1 MLNSQFPMLIRK
13 AGGSHTFR
21 PISKLLFPYAGISM
35 RAALLR
41 AQLETAL
48 GERASSPFTDV
59 ETRVWECVPSGI
71 PTLDA
76 SIGGLPRGSI
86 VEIFGA
92 PSSGR
97 TSLSLT
103 ILSTFIQHGEVCAL
117 VDGTDAFDPESGAAA
132 GIDMRRLLWVRCR
145 NLDQVLRSA
154 DLLLQGGGFGA
165 VALDLSDLPQQAIR
179 GVPLAVWF
187 RFQRVLENTPTILLL
202 IGRESAAKSAASV
215 VLRANLDKTS
225 WDSSGTSPPNLGGE
239 LHVPSHA
246 VLLAHTHL
254 DVEILRIRHSACRFP
269 KVHHDVRLYS
279 CS

>member
-1 MLNSQFPMLIRK
+1 
-13 AGGSHTFR
+13 
-21 PISKLLFPYAGISM
+21 M
-35 RAALLR
+35 RAVLLR

-59 ETRVWECVPSGI
+59 EKRVWECVPSGI
-71 PTLDA
+71 PTLDTA
-76 SIGGLPRGSI
+76 IGGLPRGAI

-103 ILSTFIQHGEVCAL
+103 ILSTLIQNDEVCAF
-117 VDGTDAFDPESGAAA
+117 VDGRDAFDPESGAAA

-145 NLDQVLRSA
+145 NLDQVLRST

-165 VALDLSDLPQQAIR
+165 VALDLSDLPEKAIHR
-179 GVPLAVWF
+179 VPLAVWF
-187 RFQRVLENTPTILLL
+187 RFQRILENTPTVLLL
-202 IGRESAAKSAASV
+202 LGRERAAKSAASV
-215 VLRANLDKTS
+215 ALRANLKAS
-225 WDSSGTSPPNLGGE
+225 WQGLASA
-239 LHVPSHA
+239 PSHGL
-246 VLLAHTHL
+246 LLAHTHV
-254 DVEILRIRHSACRFP
+254 DVEILRVRHSQSRFP